1 MNLPQADLHALASAF
16 GTGPMDRNAG
26 GFLEVRWMA
35 FVRELMALQ
44 PNSRWNTPQGTPRAA
59 DMPPLNTAEAQE
71 YQERPEP
78 AGAHDPG
85 RPPDDGQGP
94 APAPAGSMSG
104 TIAHQTVLLVVQPL
118 ESQRSSGLGGG
129 SHALGA

>member
-71 YQERPEP
+71 YQNALNQQE
-78 AGAHDPG
+78 HMT
-85 RPPDDGQGP
+85 QGDHLMM
-94 APAPAGSMSG
+94 AKVQ
-104 TIAHQTVLLVVQPL
+104 HQH
-118 ESQRSSGLGGG
+118 QR
-129 SHALGA
+129 AA